1 MCITKEQT
9 LELVSLA
16 LRTIAQLSEKEVNSL
31 LNKEATLVVKSVKGQ
46 GRKINKVDIM
56 EFGKIEKH
64 TQAISNFNTREKA
77 KDYLNSI
84 KLKKEELIILAKLMS
99 VHINKSDKKEEI
111 INKIIE
117 SVVGSK
123 LRVEAIKNTIL

>member
-16 LRTIAQLSEKEVNSL
+16 LTTISQLNVREVNSL
-31 LNKEATLVVKSVKGQ
+31 LNKEATLIVKPVKRKE
-46 GRKINKVDIM
+46 RKINKVDTK
-56 EFGKIEKH
+56 ELGHIEKH
-64 TQAISNFNTREKA
+64 TQVISSFNTREEAKA
-77 KDYLNSI
+77 YFNSI
-84 KLKKEELIILAKLMS
+84 KLKKEDLVILCKLMA

-123 LRVEAIKNTIL
+123 LRIEAIKNTTL

>member
-1 MCITKEQT
+1 MCITKEQI

-46 GRKINKVDIM
+46 GRKINKVDTK
-56 EFGKIEKH
+56 EFGHIEKH
-64 TQAISNFNTREKA
+64 TQVISNFNTRGEA
-77 KDYLNSI
+77 QAYLGSV
-84 KLKKEELIILAKLMS
+84 KLKKEELIILSKLMS